1 MTASDNRLPHW
12 FSLAWRSLLPVVVLA
27 AAAWGF
33 WELAKQAPQ
42 EPPPEREVRT
52 LRTRVM
58 PLKPTDYPVIVR
70 TNGVVQA
77 HNLVTL
83 AAEVSGIITHVSPK
97 FEVGAHFSAGEVLLE
112 IDPRNYET
120 AIAMAESRLAAAR
133 SALEL
138 ARLDEQRKLRLV
150 DRDAVS
156 RAEAD
161 VASAT
166 REQRESDVALA
177 SAELQQA
184 KVNLQRTQVVAP
196 FDGRVQT
203 KSIGLGQMATAN
215 SPLGQIFAV
224 EFVEVRLP
232 VSARQRQ
239 YLQLPE
245 FEDDPPLDVVFRD
258 AISDQSTTAWRG
270 KIVRTEG
277 VLDADSRDVFA
288 IARVDDPFGRKSQ
301 LPPLRIGQP
310 VVASIAGDTLRDV
323 IALPRPAV
331 RQLDTVVLVKQAD
344 QTLLPKTIQSIWSDA
359 EHVIVPTTQIPDGM
373 WLATTPLVYTP
384 EGATVEIIPEASTAV
399 SIADSTAEGATDN
412 STN

>member
-1 MTASDNRLPHW
+1 
-12 FSLAWRSLLPVVVLA
+12 
-27 AAAWGF
+27 
-33 WELAKQAPQ
+33 
-42 EPPPEREVRT
+42 
-52 LRTRVM
+52 M